1 MTVLYHIPASHI
13 TKDSKCK
20 KPEKTHMNRLRLL
33 LPLFTK
39 KVNIK
44 VEVEVG
50 NVNLQTLKSSQKIVP
65 AEVSLFT
72 KKSN

>member
-13 TKDSKCK
+13 TKDSECK
-20 KPEKTHMNRLRLL
+20 KPEKPHMNRLRLL

-72 KKSN
+72 